1 MFTNMYWLKS
11 LLSRIMRKV
20 VISTCHIACTRLLTT
35 FKTVR
40 NPKKIASQSFLT
52 VRHLAF
58 YTLNIL
64 LIVCIFS
71 LS

>member
-1 MFTNMYWLKS
+1 MFRNMYWLKS
-11 LLSRIMRKV
+11 LLSRVMRKV
-20 VISTCHIACTRLLTT
+20 VEIFITCTRLLYN
-35 FKTVR
+35 FQKSS

-52 VRHLAF
+52 ARHLAF